1 MLQKHM
7 KKCWNAWI
15 LCLHPCF
22 QWNVCWRSLPLVCWY
37 VPSSFTFNCFL
48 STWNACISWCAFK
61 NKQKKPV
68 LQKKKKITPGSL
80 YPPCVFIWQN
90 YFRDAW
96 NVFDFVTVLG
106 SITDILVTEIAVSTV
121 CSICFIYQQSC
132 TLSRHC
138 TFSLPALFP
147 RAAFGTHHVMMSLG
161 DLAAC
166 FQ

>member
-1 MLQKHM
+1 MPEYCVYIYVFNGMCAEDH
-7 KKCWNAWI
+7 
-15 LCLHPCF
+15 CLWCAGMCLPRLLST
-22 QWNVCWRSLPLVCWY
+22 VSSLPEMLEFHDVH
-37 VPSSFTFNCFL
+37 
-48 STWNACISWCAFK
+48 FK
-61 NKQKKPV
+61 TTKQ
-68 LQKKKKITPGSL
+68 KITPGSFC
-80 YPPCVFIWQN
+80 PTCVFIWQN

-147 RAAFGTHHVMMSLG
+147 RAASGIHRVMMSLG
-161 DLAAC
+161 DPAAC
-166 FQ
+166 FH

>member
-1 MLQKHM
+1 MPEYCVYIHVFNGM
-7 KKCWNAWI
+7 CAEDH
-15 LCLHPCF
+15 CLWCAGM
-22 QWNVCWRSLPLVCWY
+22 CLPRL
-37 VPSSFTFNCFL
+37 L
-48 STWNACISWCAFK
+48 STVSSLHEMLVFHDVHLK
-61 NKQKKPV
+61 TNKKS
-68 LQKKKKITPGSL
+68 LCCKKKKITPGSL

-147 RAAFGTHHVMMSLG
+147 RAASGTHHVMMSLG